1 MDTDKR
7 IQELQKKME
16 EDVDNLDEK
25 DKAHYIFEIAKIYKE
40 KKMMDKAI
48 EQFKETIAQTTSF
61 NTKIDA
67 IFEILHIG
75 LMDKNQDIHKEYLN
89 KCTELLKTEGGD
101 WEKKNRLKVYEG
113 LNFILNKNFKDAG
126 KNFLDALMTFTSYEL
141 FDFKTFVFYT
151 AITNIITV
159 DRKTLK
165 ERIIDNSDVLSCIND
180 IPHLQSFLNSFYDG
194 DYFKFFEELYY
205 IIEIIKKDFYLSKH
219 YNFFI
224 NEMRIKV
231 YSQFLQSYKTVTI
244 ENMANVFGVSTNFID
259 SELSNFISQGRLN
272 AKIDKVSGIIECS
285 HNEQNI
291 DLYQTTIRESD
302 ILISKI
308 HNLVN
313 YWKYHEIF
321 TQYIKKYLIH
331 NNTILLKIKL

>member
-1 MDTDKR
+1 MEVDKR
-7 IQELQKKME
+7 IEELKKKME
-16 EDVDNLDEK
+16 EDVEGIEEK
-25 DKAHYIFEIAKIYKE
+25 DKATYIFEIGKIYKE

-48 EQFKETIAQTTSF
+48 EQFKETIEKTTSF
-61 NTKIDA
+61 NTKFDA

-75 LMDKNQDIHKEYLN
+75 LLEKNQDILKEYLA
-89 KCTELLKTEGGD
+89 KCKDLLKDEGGD
-101 WEKKNRLKVYEG
+101 WEKKNRFKVYEG

-180 IPHLQSFLNSFYDG
+180 IPHLQKFLNTFYEGEYAD
-194 DYFKFFEELYY
+194 FFLELYY
-205 IIEIIKKDFYLSKH
+205 IIQKLKKDFYLSKH
-219 YNFFI
+219 YNYFI

-244 ENMANVFGVSTNFID
+244 DNMANVFGVSINFID
-259 SELSNFISQGRLN
+259 SELSNFISQGRIN

-285 HNEQNI
+285 HNEQNV

-308 HNLVN
+308 HKLS
-313 YWKYHEIF
+313 KLLEI
-321 TQYIKKYLIH
+321 
-331 NNTILLKIKL
+331 

>member
-1 MDTDKR
+1 MEADKR
-7 IQELQKKME
+7 IEELKKKME
-16 EDVDNLDEK
+16 EDVDGIEEK
-25 DKAHYIFEIAKIYKE
+25 DKASYIFEIGKIYKE
-40 KKMMDKAI
+40 KKMMDKAL
-48 EQFKETIAQTTSF
+48 EQFKETIAQTISF

-67 IFEILHIG
+67 IFETLHIG
-75 LMDKNQDIHKEYLN
+75 LLQKNQDILKEYLA
-89 KCTELLKTEGGD
+89 KCTELLKEEGAD
-101 WEKKNRLKVYEG
+101 WEKKNRLKIYEG

-126 KNFLDALMTFTSYEL
+126 KNFLEALMTFTSYEL

-180 IPHLQSFLNSFYDG
+180 IPHLQKFLNSFYDG
-194 DYFKFFEELYY
+194 EYGDFFVELYY
-205 IIEIIKKDFYLSKH
+205 IIQIIQNDFYLSKH
-219 YNFFI
+219 YNYFI

-231 YSQFLQSYKTVTI
+231 YSQFLQSYKTVTMD
-244 ENMANVFGVSTNFID
+244 NMAKVFGVSTNFID
-259 SELSNFISQGRLN
+259 RELSNFISQGRIN

-308 HNLVN
+308 HKLS
-313 YWKYHEIF
+313 KLLEI
-321 TQYIKKYLIH
+321 
-331 NNTILLKIKL
+331 

>member
-1 MDTDKR
+1 MDADKR
-7 IQELQKKME
+7 IEELRKKME
-16 EDVDNLDEK
+16 EDEDGIEEK
-25 DKAHYIFEIAKIYKE
+25 DKASYIFEIGKIYKE
-40 KKMMDKAI
+40 KTMMDKAL
-48 EQFKETIAQTTSF
+48 ETFKETIEQTTSF

-75 LMDKNQDIHKEYLN
+75 LMDKNQDILKEYLE
-89 KCTELLKTEGGD
+89 KCHELLKSEGGD
-101 WEKKNRLKVYEG
+101 WEKKNRLKIYEG
-113 LNFILNKNFKDAG
+113 LNFVLNKNFKDAG

-165 ERIIDNSDVLSCIND
+165 DRIIDNSDVLSCINE
-180 IPHLQSFLNSFYDG
+180 IPHLQKFLNTFYDG
-194 DYFKFFEELYY
+194 EYGEFFHELYY
-205 IIEIIKKDFYLSKH
+205 IIQVLKKDFYLSKH
-219 YNFFI
+219 YNYFI

-244 ENMANVFGVSTNFID
+244 DNMANVFGVSTNFID
-259 SELSNFISQGRLN
+259 SELSNFISQGRIN

-308 HNLVN
+308 HKLS
-313 YWKYHEIF
+313 KLLEI
-321 TQYIKKYLIH
+321 
-331 NNTILLKIKL
+331 

>member
-16 EDVDNLDEK
+16 EDIDNLDEK

-61 NTKIDA
+61 NTKIDS

-75 LMDKNQDIHKEYLN
+75 LMDKNQDILKEYLN

-126 KNFLDALMTFTSYEL
+126 KNFLEALMTFTSYEL

-194 DYFKFFEELYY
+194 EYSKFFEELYY

-308 HNLVN
+308 HKLS
-313 YWKYHEIF
+313 KLLEIS
-321 TQYIKKYLIH
+321 
-331 NNTILLKIKL
+331 